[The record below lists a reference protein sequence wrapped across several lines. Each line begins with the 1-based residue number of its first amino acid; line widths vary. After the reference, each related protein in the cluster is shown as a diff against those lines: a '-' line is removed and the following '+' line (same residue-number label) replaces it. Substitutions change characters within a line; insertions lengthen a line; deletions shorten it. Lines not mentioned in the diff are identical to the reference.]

1 MIADN
6 FYVSHVYSNVY
17 SLIQTY
23 STGAIKEKEKS
34 NQCRRG
40 VKLAVKLDVEAR
52 LFSDTEE
59 DWLIEKEK
67 VIYPWVYAVKWH

>member
-1 MIADN
+1 MYLMYIPMYN
-6 FYVSHVYSNVY
+6 

-23 STGAIKEKEKS
+23 STGVIKETEKN

-52 LFSDTEE
+52 LLSDAEE
-59 DWLIEKEK
+59 EWLIEKEK
-67 VIYPWVYAVKWH
+67 IIYPRVYAVKWH

>member
-1 MIADN
+1 MYLMYIPMYN
-6 FYVSHVYSNVY
+6 

-23 STGAIKEKEKS
+23 STGVIKETEKN

-52 LFSDTEE
+52 LLSDTEE
-59 DWLIEKEK
+59 EWLIEKEK
-67 VIYPWVYAVKWH
+67 IIYPWVNAVKWH

>member
-1 MIADN
+1 MYIPMYN
-6 FYVSHVYSNVY
+6 

-23 STGAIKEKEKS
+23 STGAIKEAEKN

-40 VKLAVKLDVEAR
+40 AVKLDVEAR

-67 VIYPWVYAVKWH
+67 IIYPWVYAVKWH

>member
-1 MIADN
+1 MYLMSIPMYN
-6 FYVSHVYSNVY
+6 

-23 STGAIKEKEKS
+23 LTGAIKEKEKN

-59 DWLIEKEK
+59 E
-67 VIYPWVYAVKWH
+67 

>member
-1 MIADN
+1 MYLMYIPMYN
-6 FYVSHVYSNVY
+6 F
-17 SLIQTY
+17 LIQTY